1 LIFSK
6 SDHEYIR
13 NLVNENYFKERVS
26 SKFRR
31 FISEIHGEE
40 GEVWLSELPGI
51 ISACEQ
57 EWSLQASVPFENLS
71 YNYIAPA
78 VRADG
83 SEVILKISIPNSE
96 LATEIEALRM
106 FSGRGCVKLLGANP
120 KLGALLLERIKPG
133 QQLIDVNNDDKATR
147 IAARVMKQLWRPVLD
162 GYPFPTTDHWAQGL
176 EKMRQR
182 FGGGTG
188 PLPTNLVEKAAA
200 LFKEL
205 HDSMETPVLLHGDLH
220 HENILQAERSPWLA
234 IDPKG
239 VVGEPAYEVGALL
252 RNIKPQLLDT
262 APPRQTTARRLDILA
277 DELGF
282 DRDRMLGWGLAQA
295 VLSACWCLE
304 SNLDCWEWAIYCAEQ
319 IDEILPQ

>member
-1 LIFSK
+1 ML
-6 SDHEYIR
+6 
-13 NLVNENYFKERVS
+13 S

-31 FISEIHGEE
+31 FICEVHGEE
-40 GEVWLSELPGI
+40 GEVWLSRLPNI

-57 EWSLQASVPFENLS
+57 EWSLQAMAPFENLS

-83 SEVILKISIPNSE
+83 GEVILKISIPNTE
-96 LATEIEALRM
+96 LATEIEALQM
-106 FSGRGCVKLLGANP
+106 FGGRGCVRLLAANP

-133 QQLIDVNNDDKATR
+133 LQLVNISNDSEATR
-147 IAARVMKQLWRPVLD
+147 IAARVMRLLWRPVLD
-162 GYPFPTTDHWAQGL
+162 DHPFPTTDLWALGL
-176 EKMRQR
+176 GKMRQR
-182 FGGGTG
+182 FCGGTG
-188 PLPTNLVEKAAA
+188 PLPAYLVEKAGV

-205 HDSMETPVLLHGDLH
+205 HDSMETPLLLHGDLH
-220 HENILQAERSPWLA
+220 HENILQAERAPWLA

-252 RNIKPQLLDT
+252 RNIKPQLLES
-262 APPRQTTARRLDILA
+262 APVHQTVARRVDILA

-282 DRDRMLGWGLAQA
+282 DRDRMLRWGLAQA

-304 SNLDCWEWAIYCAEQ
+304 DNLDCWEWGIYCAEQ